1 MNKFWVT
8 FANTNYDA
16 KRLGVQRL
24 QYPLAMHV
32 PALAFST
39 GNVINVSR
47 KTDVFELG
55 VELAVKVGK
64 DVFQKHEKESKS
76 VIASY
81 HLVISAT
88 NKYHINGIKSR
99 IVTPSDQDGADSE
112 YYTRWWEGSNSISEE
127 VPSAWDEI
135 HGKDIEL
142 TGDGFSGKDK
152 VKYYHSPADIIHFI
166 SNFNKLV
173 EDTYV
178 CIGHILRHE
187 LPIKQADG
195 MNVKCLL
202 PSMAEHQVKLQ
213 IIN

>member
-1 MNKFWVT
+1 MRNYWVT

-16 KRLGVQRL
+16 KRLSVQRL
-24 QYPLAMHV
+24 QYPLTMHV

-64 DVFQKHEKESKS
+64 DVFQMPEKESKS
-76 VIASY
+76 AVESY
-81 HLVISAT
+81 HLVVSAT

-99 IVTPSDQDGADSE
+99 VVTPSVQDEADSE

-127 VPSAWDEI
+127 IPFAWEHI
-135 HGKDIEL
+135 YGKDIEL
-142 TGDGFSGKDK
+142 TGDCFSKKDK
-152 VKYYHSPADIIHFI
+152 VKYYHSPAAIIHFI
-166 SNFNKLV
+166 SNLNKLYK
-173 EDTYV
+173 DSFI

-187 LPIKQADG
+187 LPTKQADG

-202 PSMAEHQVKLQ
+202 PSMAKHQVKLQ